1 MEIRQLRYFV
11 AVAETRHFGQAAEQL
26 HMAQSP
32 LSQAIRQLESQV
44 GAPLFAR
51 TTRRVD
57 LTPAGHALLGDALR
71 ILASLDEA
79 QQRVRDIS
87 AGLQGVLTV
96 GSTDLVAY
104 RTLPRLARA
113 VAQELPDV
121 TLRFVPGLLTA
132 AQEDAL
138 SAGRIDL
145 GVLRPPLSR
154 PGLAHRTI
162 SSEPLV
168 LAVHSGHRLVRQ
180 DPVSLGALADEDFVL
195 YGAPGSVVDAVVL
208 QSCLDQGFL
217 PRRAY
222 EVSETPILMTHVA
235 AGLGVALLPD
245 SVRAL
250 SVDGVEYL
258 SLAQPVSVEVALAW
272 RETDRS
278 PVLRRVLDVLAGA
291 ASTDR
296 AELPT
301 SSGASV

>member
-57 LTPAGHALLGDALR
+57 LTPAGHAFLGDALR
-71 ILASLDEA
+71 ILASIDDA
-79 QQRVRDIS
+79 QQRVQDIS

-96 GSTDLVAY
+96 GTTDLVAY
-104 RTLPRLARA
+104 RILPRLARA
-113 VAQELPDV
+113 VAQDLPDV
-121 TLRFVPGLLTA
+121 TLRFVPGLLTV

-154 PGLAHRTI
+154 RGLAHRTI

-168 LAVHSGHRLVRQ
+168 LAVHSGHRLVGPE
-180 DPVSLGALADEDFVL
+180 PVSLAALADEDFVR
-195 YGAPGSVVDAVVL
+195 YGAPGSVVDAVAM

-217 PRRAY
+217 PRSAY
-222 EVSETPILMTHVA
+222 EVRQTSILLTHVA

-250 SVDGVEYL
+250 NVDGVEYL
-258 SLAQPVSVEVALAW
+258 SLTQPASVEVALAW

-278 PVLRRVLDVLAGA
+278 PVLRRVLDILAEGGWLDHA
-291 ASTDR
+291 DQ
-296 AELPT
+296 PM
-301 SSGASV
+301 SSGASA